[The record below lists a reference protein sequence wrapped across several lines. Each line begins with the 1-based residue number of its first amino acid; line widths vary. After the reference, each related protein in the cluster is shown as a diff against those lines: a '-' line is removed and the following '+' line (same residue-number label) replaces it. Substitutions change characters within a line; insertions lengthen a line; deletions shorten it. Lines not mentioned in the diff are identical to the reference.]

1 MEATGLKRFQDSVEL
16 WTNILSAGSKQTFL
30 CSGEFWATR
39 IFKPENQTQ
48 DTWIVCCI
56 RTRSAAEISMPMQR
70 RLRREFLRRW
80 IQLRRRQTASRG
92 TDQRS
97 LRHRL
102 GSKPLA
108 SMVCGNDCHFQQIL
122 NSLFTTSATRTR
134 ITGWNLTG
142 QLRAGLVV

>member
-1 MEATGLKRFQDSVEL
+1 MEATGHKRLQDSGEL

-70 RLRREFLRRW
+70 RLRREVVGRLR
-80 IQLRRRQTASRG
+80 QVHRRETASQG
-92 TDQRS
+92 TDPRS
-97 LRHRL
+97 VLQW
-102 GSKPLA
+102 LA
-108 SMVCGNDCHFQQIL
+108 IQ
-122 NSLFTTSATRTR
+122 
-134 ITGWNLTG
+134 
-142 QLRAGLVV
+142 

>member
-1 MEATGLKRFQDSVEL
+1 MEATGHKRLQDSGEL

-70 RLRREFLRRW
+70 RLRREVLRAW
-80 IQLRRRQTASRG
+80 IQPRRLPTASRRK
-92 TDQRS
+92 DPRS
-97 LRHRL
+97 LAHRP
-102 GSKPLA
+102 GRKP
-108 SMVCGNDCHFQQIL
+108 
-122 NSLFTTSATRTR
+122 
-134 ITGWNLTG
+134 
-142 QLRAGLVV
+142 

>member
-1 MEATGLKRFQDSVEL
+1 MEATGHKRVQDSGEL

-70 RLRREFLRRW
+70 RLRREVLRRLLH
-80 IQLRRRQTASRG
+80 LRRRHTASRG
-92 TDQRS
+92 T
-97 LRHRL
+97 HRRAL
-102 GSKPLA
+102 THRPSSKPLA
-108 SMVCGNDCHFQQIL
+108 YRV
-122 NSLFTTSATRTR
+122 
-134 ITGWNLTG
+134 
-142 QLRAGLVV
+142 

>member
-1 MEATGLKRFQDSVEL
+1 MEATGHKRFQDSGEL

-70 RLRREFLRRW
+70 RLRRGSFLGRN
-80 IQLRRRQTASRG
+80 QTCSRQTASTG
-92 TDQRS
+92 
-97 LRHRL
+97 HRQ
-102 GSKPLA
+102 PDA
-108 SMVCGNDCHFQQIL
+108 
-122 NSLFTTSATRTR
+122 RE
-134 ITGWNLTG
+134 
-142 QLRAGLVV
+142 

>member
-1 MEATGLKRFQDSVEL
+1 MEATGHKRFQDSGEL

-70 RLRREFLRRW
+70 RLRRGFF
-80 IQLRRRQTASRG
+80 RRRVEARGRETAARG
-92 TDQRS
+92 ADPRPPRQP
-97 LRHRL
+97 LW
-102 GSKPLA
+102 SKPLA
-108 SMVCGNDCHFQQIL
+108 SVGCGNWLYHQP
-122 NSLFTTSATRTR
+122 
-134 ITGWNLTG
+134 
-142 QLRAGLVV
+142 

>member
-1 MEATGLKRFQDSVEL
+1 MEATGHKRFQDSGEL

-70 RLRREFLRRW
+70 RLRRECVRGW
-80 IQLRRRQTASRG
+80 SQLARRQTAAGG
-92 TDQRS
+92 TGPRE
-97 LRHRL
+97 LRHCL
-102 GSKPLA
+102 GRKPA
-108 SMVCGNDCHFQQIL
+108 ETEVSRKVRH
-122 NSLFTTSATRTR
+122 
-134 ITGWNLTG
+134 
-142 QLRAGLVV
+142 

>member
-1 MEATGLKRFQDSVEL
+1 MEATGHKRFQDSGEL

-80 IQLRRRQTASRG
+80 IQLPRRQTASGGADRRALG
-92 TDQRS
+92 
-97 LRHRL
+97 HRL
-102 GSKPLA
+102 GSEAPATMA
-108 SMVCGNDCHFQQIL
+108 SGHYCNVHKIL
-122 NSLFTTSATRTR
+122 
-134 ITGWNLTG
+134 
-142 QLRAGLVV
+142 

>member
-1 MEATGLKRFQDSVEL
+1 MEATGHKRFQDSGEL
-16 WTNILSAGSKQTFL
+16 WTNVLSAGSKQTFL

-70 RLRREFLRRW
+70 RLRREFLRSW

-92 TDQRS
+92 TDQGS

-102 GSKPLA
+102 GRQAPA
-108 SMVCGNDCHFQQIL
+108 PVACGNDWHFQQNP
-122 NSLFTTSATRTR
+122 NS
-134 ITGWNLTG
+134 
-142 QLRAGLVV
+142 

>member
-1 MEATGLKRFQDSVEL
+1 MEATGRKRFQGSGEP

-30 CSGEFWATR
+30 CSGGFWAIR

-56 RTRSAAEISMPMQR
+56 RPRSAAEISMPMQR

-92 TDQRS
+92 RDQRP
-97 LRHRL
+97 LRDRL
-102 GSKPLA
+102 GSKPPGSIVA
-108 SMVCGNDCHFQQIL
+108 VKECQFQQ
-122 NSLFTTSATRTR
+122 
-134 ITGWNLTG
+134 
-142 QLRAGLVV
+142 LRN

>member
-1 MEATGLKRFQDSVEL
+1 MEATGHKRFQDSGEL

-70 RLRREFLRRW
+70 RLRREIFRRRDP
-80 IQLRRRQTASRG
+80 LPRRQTAPPGGR
-92 TDQRS
+92 QRA
-97 LRHRL
+97 LPHRL
-102 GSKPLA
+102 FKKPPPTVGVRHERCLL
-108 SMVCGNDCHFQQIL
+108 S
-122 NSLFTTSATRTR
+122 
-134 ITGWNLTG
+134 
-142 QLRAGLVV
+142 